1 MDKDKYIPR
10 HPSAR
15 NIGGLSIH
23 INLFSPRNGVSI
35 TLVAS
40 PVVLT
45 YQQLY
50 LAALAAVGGCDSGC
64 ISHNQQYQSTKFP
77 K

>member
-1 MDKDKYIPR
+1 MDRVSPMDKDKYIPR
-10 HPSAR
+10 YPSAR
-15 NIGGLSIH
+15 NFGGLSIH
-23 INLFSPRNGVSI
+23 INLFSPRKSVSI

-50 LAALAAVGGCDSGC
+50 LAALAAVGVFDSGC
-64 ISHNQQYQSTKFP
+64 VSHN
-77 K
+77 

>member
-1 MDKDKYIPR
+1 MDKDKSIPR

-23 INLFSPRNGVSI
+23 INLFSPRNSVSI
-35 TLVAS
+35 TQVAS

-50 LAALAAVGGCDSGC
+50 LAALAAVGVCGSGSLAT
-64 ISHNQQYQSTKFP
+64 ISSTKVP